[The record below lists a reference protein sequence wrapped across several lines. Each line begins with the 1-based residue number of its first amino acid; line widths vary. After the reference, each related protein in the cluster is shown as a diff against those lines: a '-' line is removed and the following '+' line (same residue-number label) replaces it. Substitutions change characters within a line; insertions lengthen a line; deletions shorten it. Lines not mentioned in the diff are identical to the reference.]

1 MANNS
6 PQILPPAWRRWWS
19 QESARL
25 CQSLTSCLVL
35 KVVPPLR
42 SLHVQSGRS
51 CAWRGLQVR
60 GTLPHASLLGQPRT
74 RLPQTPHCPF
84 QQQVRIP
91 EQVSVLPPEPCTHSA
106 VRDPSSSPSSVSV
119 LVPSLQL
126 FPQSSC
132 TQVMLYSALF
142 GLGNLRLRPQ
152 ESLGFRC
159 LFHIPIC
166 AGCPQ
171 WSALHLSSL
180 LFHHHQSHPNIFV
193 PAHLWP
199 LPFGDVFPHLP
210 SASHTSLS
218 FPPQHL
224 LGAKHS
230 LRTK

>member
-19 QESARL
+19 QEPARL

-51 CAWRGLQVR
+51 CAWRSLQVR
-60 GTLPHASLLGQPRT
+60 GTLPHTSLLGQPRT

-91 EQVSVLPPEPCTHSA
+91 EQVSVLPPEPCTHST
-106 VRDPSSSPSSVSV
+106 VRDPSSSPSSISV

-132 TQVMLYSALF
+132 IQVMLYSALF

-152 ESLGFRC
+152 GIFGILLPFPHSHLCRLPTVVSSSSLFITVSAPPEPSQYFCSSSLMALTLRRC
-159 LFHIPIC
+159 VSTSPIC
-166 AGCPQ
+166 I
-171 WSALHLSSL
+171 
-180 LFHHHQSHPNIFV
+180 SHK
-193 PAHLWP
+193 
-199 LPFGDVFPHLP
+199 PF
-210 SASHTSLS
+210 
-218 FPPQHL
+218 FPPTAL
-224 LGAKHS
+224 AWS
-230 LRTK
+230 